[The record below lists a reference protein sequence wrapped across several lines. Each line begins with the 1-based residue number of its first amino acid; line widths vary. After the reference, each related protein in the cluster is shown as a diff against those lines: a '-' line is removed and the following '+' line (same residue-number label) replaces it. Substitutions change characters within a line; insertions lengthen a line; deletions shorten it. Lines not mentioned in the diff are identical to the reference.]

1 MPAPD
6 GWQLAG
12 VSDGAAM
19 LAAPTMEEA
28 AAHVPEGATVRLS
41 LPVSA
46 VLLERMHLP
55 SVSREELDG
64 MVVLQLEK
72 TLPYGGEEL
81 TSGFEI
87 IQQHETESDL
97 LAIAV
102 SNEQLDDLCAP
113 LRTSGK
119 LPTQV
124 AVFAMQLAAKFPLDE
139 VLALIFRE
147 GGATILAIAEA
158 GKLVAAHACP
168 TVDGGDF
175 LAELPR
181 MLLAAEL
188 EGAPVN
194 FTKIA
199 IDRGLADWAHDIEA
213 QLGGSPAILISLNE
227 PPDPGRINLVPDG
240 WILEQQRVAQKA
252 KVRDW
257 LFLAGAIY
265 LFLLLAAAAYVI
277 WLQRQ
282 VSTLDSQVVQATPA
296 VDALASQKARWA
308 ALQPAVDPT
317 KFTVEI
323 LQQIN
328 KSIPGSDLHVTVFTH
343 NPAGSVAPTQSTFG
357 AASTS
362 QGQNATVFMV
372 EGEAPTADMA
382 NQYLDALRANPDL
395 SAFHFDAGLPEILP
409 NYHAHFR
416 IFARP

>member
-1 MPAPD
+1 MPAAD

-12 VSDGAAM
+12 LSDGTAM
-19 LAAPTMEEA
+19 LAATTMEEA
-28 AAHVPEGATVRLS
+28 AAHVPEGAIVRLS

-87 IQQHETESDL
+87 IQQHESESDL

-102 SNEQLDDLCAP
+102 SNDQLDDLCAP
-113 LRTSGK
+113 LRSSGK
-119 LPTQV
+119 LPSQV
-124 AVFAMQLAAKFPLDE
+124 AVFAMQLAAKYPLDE

-168 TVDGGDF
+168 TVHGGDF

-199 IDRGLADWAHDIEA
+199 IDRGLAEWAHDIEA
-213 QLGGSPAILISLNE
+213 QLGGSPAILISLDQ
-227 PPDPGRINLVPDG
+227 PPDPGRVNLVPDG
-240 WILEQQRVAQKA
+240 WIIEQQRVAQKA

-257 LFLAGAIY
+257 LLLAGAIY
-265 LFLLLAAAAYVI
+265 LFLLLAAAAYII

-328 KSIPGSDLHVTVFTH
+328 KSIPGADLHVTMFDH
-343 NPAGSVAPTQSTFG
+343 SPAG
-357 AASTS
+357 
-362 QGQNATVFMV
+362 ATIFTV
-372 EGEAPTADMA
+372 EGEAPTASMA
-382 NQYLDALRANPDL
+382 IQYADALRSNPDL
-395 SAFHFDAGLPEILP
+395 AAFHFDSGPPEILP
-409 NYHAHFR
+409 NEHAHFR